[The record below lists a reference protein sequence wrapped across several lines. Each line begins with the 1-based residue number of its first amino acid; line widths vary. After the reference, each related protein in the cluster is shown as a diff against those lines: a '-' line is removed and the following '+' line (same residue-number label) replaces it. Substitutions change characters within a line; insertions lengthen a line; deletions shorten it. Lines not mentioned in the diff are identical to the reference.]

1 MTDTILVI
9 DDEADVRAFITA
21 VLKKNG
27 YEILTAANGAEGL
40 ELFQERQPDLVTLDI
55 MMPGRSGI
63 DFYRAVRKDPQL
75 SGTPIIVV
83 SGLACGG
90 RDMSLLRPAA
100 VFDKPIDPDEF
111 IVAVQTALA

>member
-9 DDEADVRAFITA
+9 DDEADVRNFITA
-21 VLKKNG
+21 VLRKNG
-27 YEILTAANGAEGL
+27 YQILTAANGAEGL
-40 ELFQERQPDLVTLDI
+40 ELLRHEQPALITLDI

-63 DFYRAVRKDPQL
+63 DFYRAVRKDPLL

-83 SGLACGG
+83 SALVSGG
-90 RDMSLLRPAA
+90 RDMSLLKPAA